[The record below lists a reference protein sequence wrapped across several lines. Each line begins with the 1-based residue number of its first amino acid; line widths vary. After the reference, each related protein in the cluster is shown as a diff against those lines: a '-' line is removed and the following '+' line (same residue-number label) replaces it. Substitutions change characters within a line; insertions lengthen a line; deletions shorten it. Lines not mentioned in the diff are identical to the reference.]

1 MSTTTS
7 PQVTTSL
14 RTPASVLALAAA
26 VIATIALIVAV
37 IALQGSAT
45 TAAAPPPASSSCDE
59 PIRVAAN
66 HGLTYAE
73 DLATVA
79 TAVRLAYPEREVEIV
94 PFYADD
100 DPYGHITESDV
111 VVNTVRYANPPTA
124 PTPGAVNFQHPDQVW
139 VQLTFFD
146 AFSPTFEEIAGAVL
160 LAVPACEAEEVT
172 SG

>member
-1 MSTTTS
+1 MKT
-7 PQVTTSL
+7 PTSL
-14 RTPASVLALAAA
+14 RTPPTVLAITAA
-26 VIATIALIVAV
+26 VIATIALIVALV
-37 IALQGSAT
+37 ALQGPAKT
-45 TAAAPPPASSSCDE
+45 APTPEATAAAAPEPCA

-100 DPYGHITESDV
+100 DPYRHISDSDV

-124 PTPGAVNFQHPDQVW
+124 PTPGAVNFQHPEQVW
-139 VQLTFFD
+139 VQLTLFD
-146 AFSPTFEEIAGAVL
+146 AFSPTVEEIAGAVL
-160 LAVPACEAEEVT
+160 LAVPACDAEEVAIR
-172 SG
+172 